1 MEKYFSVC
9 RSKIVADENVFI
21 KNARILTETYHNIF
35 DVTSFQNY
43 KFSVFALNGIITI
56 MKGALETT

>member
-35 DVTSFQNY
+35 DVTSFQGRVVQSWV
-43 KFSVFALNGIITI
+43 KITQ
-56 MKGALETT
+56 G